1 MTLKKK
7 SWLSVILFVVIFAA
21 LLTTATFTDLSVST
35 ILTKNALLPGEYLS
49 TDTFGVAFEAMG
61 STPVYAMIAF
71 AFQILFWYAV
81 RHGKKGVLTT
91 IGALLSFVASTVAYY
106 IGIDDT
112 LGYLFEHSHD
122 ETTQS
127 TGYYTGVVFFFAL
140 CATLLAMTAVM
151 NFSDESIQKLF
162 RFAIAVIC
170 VVALANIF
178 IALVKSPVG
187 RMRYRAMNC
196 DGGQSIGGFEN
207 FTRWYVVNGKNHG
220 YTKDELLAIFGTTDA
235 CRSFPSG
242 HTNAAGMSY
251 MLIMLNDALDI
262 KSKRKRAFMWILPLL
277 FTGTV
282 AVSRI
287 IVGAHYFSDVLVG
300 GTTAFVSMII
310 FREIFV
316 CKFSHLKAMFSK

>member
-1 MTLKKK
+1 MSLKKK

-61 STPVYAMIAF
+61 SAPVYAMIAF

-81 RHGKKGVLTT
+81 RHGKKGVLSTA
-91 IGALLSFVASTVAYY
+91 GALLSFFASTVAYY

-122 ETTQS
+122 EMTQS
-127 TGYYTGVVFFFAL
+127 MGYYTGVVFFFAL
-140 CATLLAMTAVM
+140 CATLLGMTAAM
-151 NFSDESIQKLF
+151 NFSDESVKKLF
-162 RFAIAVIC
+162 GFAIAVIC
-170 VVALANIF
+170 VVAFANIF

-251 MLIMLNDALDI
+251 MLIMLNDALGI

>member
-7 SWLSVILFVVIFAA
+7 SWISVILFVVVFAA

-49 TDTFGVAFEAMG
+49 TDPFGVALEAFG
-61 STPVYAMIAF
+61 SVPVYMMIAF
-71 AFQILFWYAV
+71 AFQILFWYIL
-81 RHGKKGVLTT
+81 RHAKNGVLAYLGGVACFAGST
-91 IGALLSFVASTVAYY
+91 IAYY

-112 LGYLFEHSHD
+112 LGYIFEHAHD
-122 ETTQS
+122 ETTQEM
-127 TGYYTGVVFFFAL
+127 GYYTVVVFFFAL
-140 CATLLAMTAVM
+140 AATLLATTAVR
-151 NFSDESIQKLF
+151 NFSDESIDKLF
-162 RFAIAVIC
+162 SFAIAVIC
-170 VVALANIF
+170 VVAVANIF

-196 DGGQSIGGFEN
+196 EGGQAIGGFDN

-220 YTKDELLAIFGTTDA
+220 FTKDELLAIFGTTDA

-251 MLIMLNDALDI
+251 MLIMLNDALGI
-262 KSKRKRAFMWILPLL
+262 KSKYKRVAMWIIPL
-277 FTGTV
+277 FITTTV
-282 AVSRI
+282 AISRI
-287 IVGAHYFSDVLVG
+287 VVGAHYFSDVLVG

-310 FREIFV
+310 FREIFI